1 MTMLEQDIMDA
12 VGEAYRAMADQAER
26 RGFKVRWI
34 SMPYGKIPY
43 WPVATIP
50 TDQFAAHSIRPT
62 IWWLARLWWAG
73 RAASDVR
80 RRPSR

>member
-50 TDQFAAHSIRPT
+50 TDQFAAHSISTDHLVAGT
-62 IWWLARLWWAG
+62 IVVGGPRG
-73 RAASDVR
+73 V
-80 RRPSR
+80 